1 MWCSVGTFANTL
13 TVPAPAAYRA
23 GMGEPDDKPPPDDFH
38 LFKPWRWDRTQQFG
52 LAIAVMLAGLL
63 AWLALFRL
71 SFFLYPDE
79 L

>member
-1 MWCSVGTFANTL
+1 
-13 TVPAPAAYRA
+13 
-23 GMGEPDDKPPPDDFH
+23 MGEPDDKPPPDDFH